1 MSDNI
6 NYVFFSCADIYK
18 YHLVC
23 KSYVW
28 RAKKISKKIYRIYNH
43 SVKVGVFIRKWSV
56 YSAKTDVNNPRNQTT
71 ANEDLFL

>member
-1 MSDNI
+1 MKKIMSDNI

-28 RAKKISKKIYRIYNH
+28 RAKKISKKNIKKIYRIYNH
-43 SVKVGVFIRKWSV
+43 SVKVGVFYQEMECV
-56 YSAKTDVNNPRNQTT
+56 
-71 ANEDLFL
+71 FC